1 MKFSRFLWL
10 NIALASGVITNAN
23 AQEKLEVGMVGL
35 FSLSSFNRP
44 DPIVLGS
51 SQDPAINGF
60 NLQEFELNFKAPIDS
75 TFEGDASLAL
85 TENSVLVE
93 EATMRTVNLP
103 AGIQFRGGEF
113 LTDFGLDNPTHQHD
127 LEFVNRPLISGRFF
141 GGRQLRNPG
150 IESGVEFPEKILGHL
165 RLVISAQDSTG
176 ESAVSFLGPRGVA
189 MRGPVH
195 YLYLA
200 RLQDSLTIKSA
211 VIELG
216 ASIATG
222 PNESTGNSQTLG
234 GRTNLFGADMRLHFL
249 ENSALSRL
257 SLQGEYMR
265 RNFLAPSGL
274 LVDDG
279 VYLEALY
286 NLNRW
291 TTGLRLD
298 FVSNKNPPVNVSN
311 QFSDNDL
318 QSRIRYS
325 PVITYYPSDYSKL
338 RFQFDYDSLSNLS
351 NAQQVLTVQYAFS
364 IGSHGAR
371 KL

>member
-1 MKFSRFLWL
+1 MRFLGIL
-10 NIALASGVITNAN
+10 LVLIAFSQAAEA

-35 FSLSSFNRP
+35 FSVSSFNRP

-51 SQDPAINGF
+51 SQDPTINGF
-60 NLQEFELNFKAPIDS
+60 NLQEFELNLKAPIDA
-75 TFEGDASLAL
+75 TFEGDASLAF

-93 EATMRTVNLP
+93 EATMRAANLP
-103 AGIQFRGGEF
+103 AGIQFKGGEF

-127 LEFVNRPLISGRFF
+127 LEFVNRPLVAGRFF

-150 IESGVEFPEKILGHL
+150 IESGVELPENRLGHL
-165 RLVISAQDSTG
+165 RVTVSAQDSTG

-195 YLYLA
+195 YLYLV
-200 RLQDSLTIKSA
+200 RLQDSLTIKNA
-211 VIELG
+211 VIEVG
-216 ASIATG
+216 GSAATG

-234 GRTNLFGADMRLHFL
+234 GRTNLFGADLQLHFL
-249 ENSALSRL
+249 ENTMLSRL
-257 SLQGEYMR
+257 SLMGEYMR

-291 TTGLRLD
+291 TAGLRLD

-318 QSRIRYS
+318 QSRLRYS

-338 RFQFDYDSLSNLS
+338 RFQFDYDSLSTLS